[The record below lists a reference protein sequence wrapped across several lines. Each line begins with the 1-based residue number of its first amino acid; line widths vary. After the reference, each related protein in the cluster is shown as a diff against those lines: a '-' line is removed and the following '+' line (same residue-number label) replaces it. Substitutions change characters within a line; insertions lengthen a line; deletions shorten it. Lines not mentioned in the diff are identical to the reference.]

1 MNEWLAVI
9 GENKTLKTTK
19 DGLINQRIFFALKA
33 ASVNPRKTSLS
44 VMDIIQ
50 LAVTI

>member
-1 MNEWLAVI
+1 MNEWLVVI
-9 GENKTLKTTK
+9 GENKTLKSTK
-19 DGLINQRIFFALKA
+19 DGLINQRIFFALKT
-33 ASVNPRKTSLS
+33 ASVNPRKTSVG